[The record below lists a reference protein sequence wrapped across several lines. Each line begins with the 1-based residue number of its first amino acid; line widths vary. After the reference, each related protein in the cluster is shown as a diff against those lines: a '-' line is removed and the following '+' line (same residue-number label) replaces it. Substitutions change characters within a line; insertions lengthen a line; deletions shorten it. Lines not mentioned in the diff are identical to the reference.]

1 LKRRPSLTK
10 RRASRKTHLNVEDTP
25 STGGAGRVTDQTDL
39 FDGIAVARSEWKQTI
54 KSDGGHCPVCDR
66 WGRVYSRRIN
76 KTMMKSLIWLH
87 HSSPT
92 DGPWTDIPLTAP
104 RWLVRSNQL
113 PTLRWWGLVE
123 RRTNDDLKKKHS
135 GMWRVTTKGREF
147 IAGTLRVPSMVF
159 TYNGEPVGWS
169 ETQTAASDHFE
180 DFDYSEVM
188 A

>member
-1 LKRRPSLTK
+1 M
-10 RRASRKTHLNVEDTP
+10 
-25 STGGAGRVTDQTDL
+25 TDQTDL
-39 FDGIAVARSEWKQTI
+39 FDGIAVARSAWKQTI

-87 HSSPT
+87 QSSPT

>member
-1 LKRRPSLTK
+1 
-10 RRASRKTHLNVEDTP
+10 
-25 STGGAGRVTDQTDL
+25 
-39 FDGIAVARSEWKQTI
+39 
-54 KSDGGHCPVCDR
+54 
-66 WGRVYSRRIN
+66 
-76 KTMMKSLIWLH
+76 
-87 HSSPT
+87 
-92 DGPWTDIPLTAP
+92 
-104 RWLVRSNQL
+104 
-113 PTLRWWGLVE
+113 LRWWGLVE